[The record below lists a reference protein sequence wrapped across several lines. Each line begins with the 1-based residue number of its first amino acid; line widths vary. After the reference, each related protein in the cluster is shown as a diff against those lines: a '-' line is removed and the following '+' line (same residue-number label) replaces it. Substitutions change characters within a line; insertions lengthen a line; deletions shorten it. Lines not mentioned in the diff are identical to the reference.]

1 MKIVTLVLLGI
12 LISNY
17 LLANDTIIVS
27 KDPRLDILTQKQ
39 AEINKR
45 TSMMTSSGLYKGYRI
60 QVLSTTNRD
69 EANKIKGDVLTK
81 FTDQKA
87 YLTYHSPYFKVRVG
101 NFIKKEEAEKFRQQL
116 NKYYP
121 QGVYV
126 VEDAIEYTLNPGEVP
141 Q

>member
-126 VEDAIEYTLNPGEVP
+126 VEDAIEYTLNADEVP